1 MWVIAASLPPVTI
14 TSAQPV
20 WMSLRASPIALAAE
34 AQAVATAEHGPFSPQ
49 RIETWPLAALT
60 ISLGITNGL
69 IRDGPFCIITVCWV
83 SNSLSPPMPDPII
96 TPHCSAGSVEKSIPA
111 SSTAAMAGGQG
122 ELREAIEVPRFLD
135 AKPGDRV
142 PVADLAAE
150 LDLELGGVEQRE
162 RPDAAPPGAQGRPE
176 RLEAVTQRRD
186 HPHAGDHDAA
196 WMCHD
201 LADC

>member
-34 AQAVATAEHGPFSPQ
+34 AQAVATAEHGPFKPQ

-83 SNSLSPPMPDPII
+83 SNSLSPPMPEPII
-96 TPHCSAGSVEKSIPA
+96 TPHCSSGI
-111 SSTAAMAGGQG
+111 G
-122 ELREAIEVPRFLD
+122 REIDPGVLD
-135 AKPGDRV
+135 
-142 PVADLAAE
+142 
-150 LDLELGGVEQRE
+150 
-162 RPDAAPPGAQGRPE
+162 
-176 RLEAVTQRRD
+176 RRD
-186 HPHAGDHDAA
+186 GRRPGRTARIDRGAA
-196 WMCHD
+196 
-201 LADC
+201 LP